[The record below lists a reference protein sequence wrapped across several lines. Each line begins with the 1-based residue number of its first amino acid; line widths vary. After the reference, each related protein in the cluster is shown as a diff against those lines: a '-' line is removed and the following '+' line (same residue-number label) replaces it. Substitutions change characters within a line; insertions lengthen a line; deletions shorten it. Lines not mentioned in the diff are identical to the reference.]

1 MPIAAAL
8 LSLLTASQASAA
20 MTLVLP
26 RTQTAPAV
34 RMAPILRSG
43 LGTAS
48 GLKLGT
54 APLLAPS
61 LSPLSLTAIPNLAAP
76 LAAQPLAADAPA
88 LPAISPMAME
98 SVQAMTAPQAAP
110 AAVAAESVRLF
121 DGGGARASL
130 PVAVEE
136 EGPAPAPR
144 VRYGRTSED
153 GWSLASFQ
161 SAADESPISYKYRK
175 GAKDQPPMVFIGG
188 LALAESYDSLFETQP
203 QAGSDQYFAW
213 LRGHKPTEFRPT
225 KEVYDADA
233 RDMARMIVLA
243 SERSG
248 AQAVSLTLHSYGVLV
263 FQRMVQLH
271 EDLEVQQALRLL
283 KGGRVTL
290 INTTTHYGD
299 SETAAGEQYAQM
311 AKIIRAIV
319 GQLDVMDSYA
329 AFLES
334 SLKAN
339 PFLAPAVI
347 PQIFV
352 IKMQRD
358 MLLGLASK
366 GAVDEL
372 RKQLDDPWAPAI
384 DHVRKNIL
392 RIVGENAATPGWQEA
407 FLRRANATSLLDF
420 TKEDVQRIRDAGIR
434 LEIIHAAKD
443 QLIPWVSA
451 KLAFELF
458 GFKVPEKAPKAGRE
472 FRDESGMFHLKVV
485 DSDHYYPLREPAQLD
500 RDLYR

>member
-1 MPIAAAL
+1 MLTAAAL
-8 LSLLTASQASAA
+8 LSLLTPLQASAA
-20 MTLVLP
+20 MTLTLP
-26 RTQTAPAV
+26 RSQTAPAV
-34 RMAPILRSG
+34 RVGPLVNTGPGLNTGLRLNAAP
-43 LGTAS
+43 A
-48 GLKLGT
+48 
-54 APLLAPS
+54 LAPALG
-61 LSPLSLTAIPNLAAP
+61 LSPALAAP
-76 LAAQPLAADAPA
+76 AVSGPMAAAAPVVPTLSPAAAQ
-88 LPAISPMAME
+88 

-110 AAVAAESVRLF
+110 AAMAAESVRLF
-121 DGGGARASL
+121 DGGAPRASL

-144 VRYGRTSED
+144 VRYGRASED
-153 GWSLASFQ
+153 GWGLASFQ
-161 SAADESPISYKYRK
+161 SAADGSPISYKYRE

-213 LRGHKPTEFRPT
+213 LRGHQPTEFQPT
-225 KEVYDADA
+225 REVYDADA

-263 FQRMVQLH
+263 FQRMAQLH
-271 EDLEVQQALRLL
+271 KDLEVQQAMRLL

-319 GQLDVMDSYA
+319 QQLDVMDSYT

-334 SLKAN
+334 SLKVN

-347 PQIFV
+347 PQIFA

-372 RKQLDDPWAPAI
+372 RKQLADPWAPAI

-434 LEIIHAAKD
+434 LEIIHAAQD

-485 DSDHYYPLREPAQLD
+485 DSDHYYPLREPQQLD